1 MRSRHGRTGGFTLIE
16 VLVALSIIAVALGAG
31 IKAAGALTSNAERVF
46 DITAAQWCA
55 ENQLIEL
62 RIKGAFP
69 GVGESDFACQQ
80 MGVDYVGKM
89 YVTPIANP
97 NLRQVRAKVS
107 TQAGFTLLTLSTL
120 VRKP

>member
-1 MRSRHGRTGGFTLIE
+1 MNRLPARGFTLIE
-16 VLVALSIIAVALGAG
+16 VLVALSIIAVALAAG

-55 ENQLIEL
+55 ENQLVEL
-62 RIKGAFP
+62 RIKNVFP

-80 MGVDYVGKM
+80 MGVDYIGKM
-89 YVTPIANP
+89 SVRPLANP
-97 NLRQVRAKVS
+97 NLRQVRAQVQN
-107 TQAGFTLLTLSTL
+107 QAGYSLLTLSTV